1 MDVLGVLSRAL
12 AAGVVVVLTVVSG
25 GPQHAA
31 AAASPTEGG
40 RAAGASGGI
49 AFLEGLVGPDR
60 RPLVPPWAPGAMWP
74 TFSPDGTRLA
84 WTQTRYSEEE
94 RRYVGRV
101 VVSAASGEQRDAL
114 PNDDRVVSNVS
125 WSPDGSRL
133 AVVTTDGGT
142 DTLWLVDAAGTAEPT
157 VALTQQRTYY
167 SRIPHVS
174 WSPTG
179 RHLALVRG
187 QFLSHDVFLLDVETG
202 ALRQVT
208 RDCDWQP
215 FGTPARSDCGG
226 EPYFRQWWEWAP
238 DGRWLYGIRSRG
250 SGEDRILRVRSTTG
264 RADLVTSAPQV
275 MTLAPSPDGRSVAY
289 SRSGSGWVGFTR
301 TFTLDLR
308 TGHSDR
314 VGADES
320 GFVTSWQPCP
330 SGACT
335 AFGSPRHPTTLAV
348 AAEPRRDRVRVTVS
362 VMPVLANTDETVDVT
377 LSARRGG
384 RWVEVAERRRTTYA
398 GSFQHGF
405 ARPGRTDRC
414 RVDAAFAGNAHR
426 RPASASARIDC

>member
-1 MDVLGVLSRAL
+1 MGVVGVLSRAL
-12 AAGVVVVLTVVSG
+12 AAGVVVVLAVVSG
-25 GPQHAA
+25 GPQHSAA
-31 AAASPTEGG
+31 ADSPTEGG

-84 WTQTRYSEEE
+84 WTQTRYSEEQ

-133 AVVTTDGGT
+133 AVVTTDGDT
-142 DTLWLVDAAGTAEPT
+142 DTLWLLDAAGTAEPT
-157 VALTQQRTYY
+157 VALTQPRTYY

-187 QFLSHDVFLLDVETG
+187 QFLSHDVFLLDVGTG

-215 FGTPARSDCGG
+215 FGTSARSDCGG
-226 EPYFRQWWEWAP
+226 EP
-238 DGRWLYGIRSRG
+238 
-250 SGEDRILRVRSTTG
+250 
-264 RADLVTSAPQV
+264 
-275 MTLAPSPDGRSVAY
+275 Y

-330 SGACT
+330 GGACT
-335 AFGSPRHPTTLAV
+335 AFGSPRHPTTMAV

-362 VMPVLANTDETVDVT
+362 VMPVLANTDETVDVI

-426 RPASASARIDC
+426 RPASASVRIDC